1 MESVEMTTISL
12 KRQLASEDLTK
23 DEAKKQKL
31 SENDFT
37 NESLTNLQ
45 ETVQT
50 KKAIVTET
58 ITEAP
63 LSKDEEDNEVEG
75 EDELLEGEPEDGDPE
90 SFADMMKHG
99 LTELDVGI
107 TKFVSA
113 HEGFSGILKERYSD
127 FVVHEIGKDGKII
140 YLNNLSVPADS
151 EDPSEDIYSI
161 LSEDEKKRL
170 EDLQLFKNKE
180 SNVAIEVIDDS
191 KEKRT
196 IIHQAVKGLFP
207 GLETKTEDRDGKKY
221 IIAYHAAGKKAL
233 SNPRKHSWP
242 KSRGSFCHFV
252 LYKENKDTMDAIN
265 VLSKF
270 LRVKPNIFSY
280 MGTKDK
286 RAITVQTI
294 AVLKISAQRLSHLN
308 KCLMNFKL
316 GNFTYQKNPLKLGEL
331 QGNHF
336 TVVLRNITGTGEQ
349 VEQAMTSLRDIGFIN
364 YYGMQRFGT
373 TAVPTYQVGRAILQS
388 NWNEMIDLIL
398 KPRPGAEKGYLV
410 QCREE
415 WAKTKDPDAALRK
428 LPVKRCVEGQLLR
441 GLSKYG
447 LKNIVTAFGII
458 PRNNRLM
465 YIHSYQSYVWNNM
478 VSKRIEEYGLKVV
491 PGDLVLKGASA
502 IVIDESNLH
511 NYTIHDV
518 VMPLPGFDV
527 IYPKH
532 RLAEDYEEMLAAD
545 KLDIKNMRHRVKDYS
560 LAGAYRKILIRPQ
573 DVSWEV
579 VSYDDPKIP
588 LVRTDVEKLEGKPM
602 PVFNTEGKYR
612 ALKMEF
618 SLPPSTY
625 ATMAIRE
632 VLKMDTSIKNQTQ
645 LNTVWLR

>member
-1 MESVEMTTISL
+1 METVEMATISL
-12 KRQLASEDLTK
+12 KRPLSTEDPTI
-23 DEAKKQKL
+23 DEAKRQKV
-31 SENDFT
+31 SEKSFNDVQKT
-37 NESLTNLQ
+37 VVEST
-45 ETVQT
+45 
-50 KKAIVTET
+50 KAINTE
-58 ITEAP
+58 IIAEVLRGKAE
-63 LSKDEEDNEVEG
+63 DEESEG
-75 EDELLEGEPEDGDPE
+75 EDELLEGGESGEADPE

-107 TKFVSA
+107 TKFVSS

-140 YLNNLSVPADS
+140 YLNDLTIPAND
-151 EDPSEDIYSI
+151 EDPSEEIYTV

-170 EDLQLFKNKE
+170 EELQLFKNKE
-180 SNVAIEVIDDS
+180 ANVAIEVVDDT

-207 GLETKTEDRDGKKY
+207 GLETKTEDRDGKKF
-221 IIAYHAAGKKAL
+221 IIAYHSAGKNAL

-242 KSRGSFCHFV
+242 KSRGSYCHFV

-286 RAITVQTI
+286 RAITVQAI
-294 AVLKISAQRLSHLN
+294 AVLKITAQRLAHLN

-316 GNFTYQKNPLKLGEL
+316 GNFTYQTNPLKLGEL

-336 TVVLRNITGTGEQ
+336 TVILRNISGTTEQ
-349 VEQAMTSLRDIGFIN
+349 VEQAMTSLRNTGFIN

-415 WAKTKDPDAALRK
+415 WAKTKNPDAALRK
-428 LPVKRCVEGQLLR
+428 LPVKRCLEGQLLR

-447 LKNIVTAFGII
+447 LKNIVSAFGII

-491 PGDLVLKGASA
+491 PGDLVLKGATA
-502 IVIDESNLH
+502 ITVDENNIDGYS
-511 NYTIHDV
+511 IHDV

-532 RLAEDYEEMLAAD
+532 KLAEAYEEMLAAD
-545 KLDIKNMRHRVKDYS
+545 NLDIKNMRHRVKDYS

-579 VSYDDPKIP
+579 VAYDDPKIS
-588 LVRTDVEKLEGKPM
+588 LVGTDLEKLEGKPL
-602 PVFNTEGKYR
+602 PVFNKEGKYN

-625 ATMAIRE
+625 ATMAVRE